1 MDRRLS
7 VLLADDEPII
17 RQRLRMM
24 IGDAFR
30 VDEAGTAQAA
40 RDTSANGYDAIV
52 LDIVFPDG
60 NGIEICSEIKQR
72 DPHCTVVISSSME
85 SVDAWNDAFQAG
97 ADGYLEKRE
106 LLSLDPRKIVLMIE
120 NLVERNR
127 LKRKTEDLTKRLADL
142 LSVLSHDVR
151 APFQVLLGTIELLRK
166 GQMPPDLSDKV
177 ETLHQCAGAQ
187 LAFINSLL
195 ELLRLESGASGL
207 RRRIVDIN
215 LPINQTVQ
223 GLRVLAEK
231 KGISVAVRLEE
242 KPPRIEADLARISQ
256 LINNLMTNAIK
267 FTSGGGHIVVT
278 SQCAERSGRKGVEL
292 AIADTGIGIRPEDRG
307 RVFQRFGR
315 FTADG
320 TEGERGTGLG
330 LSICKEIVQ
339 LHGGT
344 LHIDETT
351 KNGTTMRAWFP
362 AMEAPE
368 NGDLS
373 MDGSPSPCS
382 GERLKCATGGR

>member
-24 IGDAFR
+24 IGRAFC
-30 VDEAGTAQAA
+30 VDEAGTAKTAREAA
-40 RDTSANGYDAIV
+40 ADGYDAIV

-60 NGIEICSEIKQR
+60 NGIEICREIKDR
-72 DPHCTVVISSSME
+72 DPYCTVVISSSME

-106 LLSLDPRKIVLMIE
+106 LLGLDPRKIVLMIE

-127 LKRKTEDLTKRLADL
+127 LKRKTEELTKRQAEL
-142 LSVLSHDVR
+142 LSILSHDVR

-166 GQMPPDLSDKV
+166 SSMPPDLACKV
-177 ETLHQCAGAQ
+177 ETLHQCAGGQ

-207 RRRIVDIN
+207 RRRVVDIN

-231 KGISVAVRLEE
+231 KGISLSVHLED
-242 KPPRIEADLARISQ
+242 KPPEIEADLARISQ
-256 LINNLMTNAIK
+256 LIHNLLTNAIK
-267 FTSGGGHIVVT
+267 FTPAGGRILVT
-278 SQCAERSGRKGVEL
+278 SRSVERSGRRGAEL
-292 AIADTGIGIRPEDRG
+292 AVADTGIGIRPEDRE

-315 FTADG
+315 CTADG
-320 TEGERGTGLG
+320 TQGERGTGLG

-344 LHIDETT
+344 LHIDGTT
-351 KNGTTMRAWFP
+351 TEGTTMRAWFP
-362 AMEAPE
+362 AIENRGTEEAP
-368 NGDLS
+368 S
-373 MDGSPSPCS
+373 THRSSS
-382 GERLKCATGGR
+382 SAVTLKCATA

>member
-24 IGDAFR
+24 IGSAFC
-30 VDEAGTAQAA
+30 VDEAGTAKTAREAA
-40 RDTSANGYDAIV
+40 EDGYDAIV

-60 NGIEICSEIKQR
+60 NGIEICREIKQR

-106 LLSLDPRKIVLMIE
+106 LLGLDPRKIVLMIE

-127 LKRKTEDLTKRLADL
+127 LKRKTEDLTKRQAEL
-142 LSVLSHDVR
+142 LSILSHDVR

-166 GQMPPDLSDKV
+166 SSMPPDLACKV
-177 ETLHQCAGAQ
+177 ETLHQCAGHQ

-195 ELLRLESGASGL
+195 ELLRLESGVSGL
-207 RRRIVDIN
+207 RRRVVDIN

-231 KGISVAVRLEE
+231 KGISLSVHLEDN
-242 KPPRIEADLARISQ
+242 PPEIEADLARISQ
-256 LINNLMTNAIK
+256 LIHNLLTNAIK
-267 FTSGGGHIVVT
+267 FTPAGGRILVT
-278 SQCAERSGRKGVEL
+278 SRSVERSGRKGAEL
-292 AIADTGIGIRPEDRG
+292 AVADTGIGIRPEDRE

-320 TEGERGTGLG
+320 TQGERGTGLG

-339 LHGGT
+339 LHGGS
-344 LHIDETT
+344 LHIDGTT
-351 KNGTTMRAWFP
+351 TEGTTMRAWFP
-362 AMEAPE
+362 AIENRGTEEAP
-368 NGDLS
+368 
-373 MDGSPSPCS
+373 PSTDRS
-382 GERLKCATGGR
+382 SSSAVTLKCATAGR